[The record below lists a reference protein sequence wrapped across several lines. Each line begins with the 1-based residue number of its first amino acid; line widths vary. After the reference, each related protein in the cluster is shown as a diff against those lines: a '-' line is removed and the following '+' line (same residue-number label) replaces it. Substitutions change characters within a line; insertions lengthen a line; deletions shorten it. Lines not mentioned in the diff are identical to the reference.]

1 MDTVVIFYNVNIYL
15 KNIWYGNLLKKLT
28 FCWTTSSCVPFSVGL
43 YTSSGISL
51 VLSRGLNGH
60 CHNILQ
66 CWYLFEEHF
75 GKLLHELTLWL
86 MYDFHLIGYRFLWFC
101 IGVFHRISSVLL
113 VLNHHKIVRVQQF
126 NMYWQSQCPSGISLH
141 FEILLIGN
149 ICFWSIK
156 R

>member
-28 FCWTTSSCVPFSVGL
+28 FCWTTSSCVPISVGL

-51 VLSRGLNGH
+51 VLSWGLNGH
-60 CHNILQ
+60 CHNILH

-75 GKLLHELTLWL
+75 GKLLQELTLWL
-86 MYDFHLIGYRFLWFC
+86 MYHFHLIGYRFLWFC
-101 IGVFHRISSVLL
+101 IRVFHRISSVLL
-113 VLNHHKIVRVQQF
+113 VPTTKKLWGF
-126 NMYWQSQCPSGISLH
+126 NNLTYWQSQCPIGISLH

-156 R
+156 K